1 MKFTSEPTPHLGHHG
16 GIELCDSGTG
26 DNRIHRAELFWIGRD
41 WDYGYTTMGSG
52 IEHHYKYVNDPV
64 SKGSTGMHNKEFHTW
79 RIILDNKGVV
89 QMWSVDGVDL
99 TKYRGLSTG
108 CPTNTVVYPKIWSYS
123 GSTLIV
129 DRIAQITQR
138 NDFDALKRELDPE
151 NAPLSAVP
159 YYPKADSCEKLP
171 DGSLKVNSLHNGHI
185 TTTIC
190 SIQGEGSHSGCFVPR
205 PTSLTHRNTT
215 DDLGGFGRTTPAAG

>member
-41 WDYGYTTMGSG
+41 SDYGYTTMGSG
-52 IEHHYKYVNDPV
+52 IGHHYKYVNDPV

-108 CPTNTVVYPKIWSYS
+108 CPTNTVVYPKIWNA

-129 DRIAQITQR
+129 DRIRQIVQM
-138 NDFDALKRELDPE
+138 NDIEALKSKFNDADDSKISVIGDAPDHFCGLD
-151 NAPLSAVP
+151 
-159 YYPKADSCEKLP
+159 
-171 DGSLKVNSLHNGHI
+171 
-185 TTTIC
+185 
-190 SIQGEGSHSGCFVPR
+190 IQSVDNYLNPV
-205 PTSLTHRNTT
+205 
-215 DDLGGFGRTTPAAG
+215 RTP